1 MKKTILGVYDTE
13 KKAKNV
19 VEGLIVQGYRAEEIV
34 VVALGD
40 EIGYEYPLGTRVE
53 RVAADSVDSM
63 VDKILLPE
71 EAQAPQGVGN
81 RLLELGLSDRD
92 APMYATDVEN
102 GRILVLVNE
111 KQSQEARTV
120 EPCVEGR
127 GYRSGQQ
134 GMPEEGMRQVD

>member
-13 KKAKNV
+13 KKARNV
-19 VEGLIVQGYRAEEIV
+19 VEGLIVQGYQAEEIV
-34 VVALGD
+34 IVAIGDSLGSD
-40 EIGYEYPLGTRVE
+40 YPMGTRIE
-53 RVAADSVDSM
+53 RIVAEEEDSM

-71 EAQAPQGVGN
+71 EVQAPQGVGN
-81 RLLELGLSDRD
+81 KLLELGLSDRD

-111 KQSQEARTV
+111 RKSQEARIV

-127 GYRSGQQ
+127 GQQEMHASGVS
-134 GMPEEGMRQVD
+134 QVD

>member
-13 KKAKNV
+13 KKARNV

-40 EIGYEYPLGTRVE
+40 QIESDYPTGTRVE
-53 RVAADSVDSM
+53 HITSEEDDSV
-63 VDKILLPE
+63 VDKLLLPD

-81 RLLELGLSDRD
+81 KLLELGLSDRD

-102 GRILVLVNE
+102 GRILVLTNE
-111 KQSQEARTV
+111 KESQEARTV
-120 EPCVEGR
+120 EPCVGDCE
-127 GYRSGQQ
+127 QQ
-134 GMPEEGMRQVD
+134 EMH